1 MKFRSISLV
10 ALLTTTLLA
19 TTLAAQNPAAQYL
32 ADQNGSSIHFQH
44 ANIIAHRLADID
56 GDGRQEI
63 LLVCH
68 DLATGAAKLISIG
81 LDANNQ
87 QLEQRGEIALPDPA
101 HTLIAVADLLPEP
114 GDEITIATPAR
125 TACVPWTTG
134 KGVIGKEVVL
144 ARSARFRIRI
154 DRPQLSPFV
163 IDLNRDGL
171 LDLMLP
177 SLDGVQPFFQE
188 KLADDG
194 VPVFRRMDH
203 VAVPIAT
210 SVGTG
215 SGGLDQEL
223 TGSIRIPQINTED
236 MNGDGRPDLLTR
248 TGDVRAFHM
257 QRVDGTFADPITIDI
272 TQFVDSTPKAAMDLG
287 TTAVL
292 SDAQLMQR
300 GDINGDGIPDHVI
313 AHRRKIWT
321 FLGDSS
327 GPQFQKARTQAVADD
342 VTALLLVDLD
352 RDKSDDLLTFRVQLP
367 SLASI
372 VLGLVQSIDIDVR
385 AIGYQSEQDGFA
397 STPKWRRTV
406 TIRVPPL
413 LSLLS
418 RQDELIERFTGL
430 VSKARISTRGEFV
443 SKGQS
448 DLALVTADNSA
459 IELFLNVPEAP
470 QMNSDEGSKMLGKLL
485 FEDDNTLFDLERVFG
500 LLSGFLDQ
508 LNDQTVGA
516 RKASKS
522 LPLRNAT
529 KWLLSDL
536 DVGEFDGLPGKE
548 LLLTYHSVEDPEL
561 RTYDVI
567 SFR

>member
-1 MKFRSISLV
+1 
-10 ALLTTTLLA
+10 
-19 TTLAAQNPAAQYL
+19 
-32 ADQNGSSIHFQH
+32 
-44 ANIIAHRLADID
+44 
-56 GDGRQEI
+56 
-63 LLVCH
+63 
-68 DLATGAAKLISIG
+68 
-81 LDANNQ
+81 
-87 QLEQRGEIALPDPA
+87 
-101 HTLIAVADLLPEP
+101 
-114 GDEITIATPAR
+114 
-125 TACVPWTTG
+125 
-134 KGVIGKEVVL
+134 
-144 ARSARFRIRI
+144 
-154 DRPQLSPFV
+154 
-163 IDLNRDGL
+163 
-171 LDLMLP
+171 
-177 SLDGVQPFFQE
+177 
-188 KLADDG
+188 
-194 VPVFRRMDH
+194 
-203 VAVPIAT
+203 
-210 SVGTG
+210 
-215 SGGLDQEL
+215 
-223 TGSIRIPQINTED
+223 